1 MAVPF
6 VTTAAVILLIG
17 AAVCFHKRSKISHT
31 YLKSSEILC
40 FGKRFLCYNHVI
52 VRSGAYGLTDI
63 HCHILPVIDDGA
75 ANGKMTVSMLRKA
88 YAEGVRRII
97 VTPHYRGMFEPPMD
111 KVYKRYWVRKRPAG
125 IGAFGIE
132 VYLGCEYHRHSDM
145 AEVLESGRR
154 PTMAGSRY
162 VLWNSLR

>member
-1 MAVPF
+1 M
-6 VTTAAVILLIG
+6 
-17 AAVCFHKRSKISHT
+17 R
-31 YLKSSEILC
+31 
-40 FGKRFLCYNHVI
+40 
-52 VRSGAYGLTDI
+52 LTDI
-63 HCHILPVIDDGA
+63 HCHILPGIDDGA

-97 VTPHYRGMFEPPMD
+97 VTPHYRRGMFEPPMD
-111 KVYKRYWVRKRPAG
+111 KVYKRYLQVRKKASE

-162 VLWNSLR
+162 VFQSPWHLV